1 MNVTVFFNV
10 KVTPAV
16 KRSSPLFAKS
26 ILSGLGPF
34 KNGPGQVCLIFTHSA
49 QIKKINRKF
58 LKKDR
63 ITDVIAFNYENEKGK
78 EMPFGDIFVCVDRAK
93 RQAEKFGHT
102 FLKELLILSVHG
114 ALHLAGM
121 DDNTPEKRLEMQ
133 KKAEKIVAALK
144 YQVEKSTHRQCG
156 K

>member
-1 MNVTVFFNV
+1 MKISIFFNARV
-10 KVTPAV
+10 HPAI
-16 KRSSPLFAKS
+16 KKNNSLFSRSV
-26 ILSGLGPF
+26 LSGLGSF
-34 KNGPGQVCLIFTHSA
+34 KNKPGQVCLIFTYGA

-63 ITDVIAFNYENEKGK
+63 ITDVIAFNYGKGNVPMSPSPTSAG

-121 DDNTPEKRLEMQ
+121 DDNTPEKRLKMQ
-133 KKAEKIVAALK
+133 KKAEKIVGFK
-144 YQVEKSTHRQCG
+144 VSG
-156 K
+156 